1 MKTLTQIL
9 LFASLLV
16 SVAQSEAQP
25 AFPTNVVVVL
35 NRNGSVS
42 LAWDRAISHTNVTFS
57 VLVGVAS
64 RVYNLRVDAGAST
77 TATITNL
84 PAGAT
89 YYFAVVATASTID
102 SEPSNEVSK
111 LIDKPVPVPTIRTV
125 SIRSALQESR
135 YPDGPWSMT
144 MEHREYNVAAVEPRF
159 YRVVMTAVPG
169 VLLNK
174 QP

>member
-1 MKTLTQIL
+1 MRTLASIL
-9 LFASLLV
+9 ALIAVVLSADQAS
-16 SVAQSEAQP
+16 AQP

-64 RVYNLRVDAGAST
+64 RVYNLRVDAGTNT

-125 SIRSALQESR
+125 SIRSALQSAPF
-135 YPDGPWSMT
+135 PDGPWSMT
-144 MEHREYNVAAVEPRF
+144 MEYREHNIVPDPDARF
-159 YRVVMTAVPG
+159 YRVVMAASHGIT
-169 VLLNK
+169 LDR
-174 QP
+174 